1 MCMGHAIDSTEPP
14 FTWVV
19 AKERRDKRLDRIQ
32 GCRAGSPAAHGGDG
46 E

>member
-32 GCRAGSPAAHGGDG
+32 GAVRAVQPLTGGR
-46 E
+46 